1 MNVTVAL
8 RRISLF
14 ILLVSFFASCTKE
27 LTPIGLNLL
36 SEDEMLQMGY
46 TDTASIVAYS
56 VSEDSVYTQ
65 ELSSNYI
72 GLAYIGSMNDP
83 IFGQTN
89 AALYTQIKTTT
100 SRVRFGTSP
109 IFDSAY
115 LLLPL
120 QGNSFG
126 DTMTNMTFKVYELSE
141 SIIDSVHA
149 YSNSSI
155 AYNPADL
162 LGQITI
168 QPRPHD
174 SSYYNG
180 KKRAPMLRI
189 PINSLFGNKIL
200 NIQDTNTLNS
210 ATEFVKY
217 FKGICIVA
225 EPQNNPNSGSILV
238 TKVAVDESRLLM
250 YYHNT
255 ADTLTYSFAIN
266 SDCSR
271 FNGYTHNNY
280 NGALPQLK
288 QQLAGDTLLGKE
300 FLFLQGMGGVKVKIK
315 FPYLKSWFNNQKV
328 VINDA
333 QLVLTNASASDVF
346 KNPSTLTLRAVG
358 ETGSTSPFTLIDE
371 DDANG
376 YFDGVY
382 NSSTRSYRFNLK
394 RYVQQVMTG
403 EIDNRNGL
411 YLIIPSG
418 SYTGTRL
425 VLHGT
430 DSPQSDIKLYI
441 RFTKID

>member
-1 MNVTVAL
+1 MKVTVAL
-8 RRISLF
+8 RQVS
-14 ILLVSFFASCTKE
+14 LLVLLITFFASCTKE

-36 SEDEMLQMGY
+36 SNEDMLQMGY

-56 VSEDSVYTQ
+56 VMEDSVYTQ
-65 ELSSNYI
+65 ELSVNYV
-72 GLAYIGSMNDP
+72 GLAYIGSMYDP
-83 IFGQTN
+83 IFGKTN
-89 AALYTQIKTTT
+89 AALYTQIRTTT
-100 SRVRFGTSP
+100 SRVRFGTNP
-109 IFDSAY
+109 VFDSAY
-115 LLLPL
+115 LMLPM
-120 QGNSFG
+120 QGRSFG
-126 DTMTNMTFKVYELSE
+126 DTLTNMTYKVYELSE

-149 YSNSSI
+149 YSNSKVT
-155 AYNPADL
+155 YNQSDL

-174 SSYYNG
+174 STYYNG

-189 PINSLFGNKIL
+189 PIGVKFGNKIL
-200 NIQDTNTLNS
+200 SISDTNTLNT
-210 ATEFVKY
+210 ATDFVKY

-225 EPQNNPNSGSILV
+225 ESQTSPGSGSIIT
-238 TKVAVDESRLLM
+238 TKVAVEESRLLM

-271 FNGYTHNNY
+271 FNSYTHDNY
-280 NGALPQLK
+280 DGSIPQLK

-315 FPYLKSWFNNQKV
+315 FPYLKDWFNNDKV

-333 QLVLTNASASDVF
+333 QLVLTNASTSDVF
-346 KNPSTLTLRAVG
+346 LNPQSLTLRAVG
-358 ETGSTSPFTLIDE
+358 ETGSTSPFSIIDE
-371 DDANG
+371 SDPQG

-382 NSSTRSYRFNLK
+382 NPSTRTYRFNLK

-403 EIDNRNGL
+403 AIDNRNGL
-411 YLIIPSG
+411 YLVIPSA
-418 SYTGTRL
+418 SYTGARL

-430 DSPQSDIKLYI
+430 DSPESDIKLYL
-441 RFTKID
+441 RFTKLK